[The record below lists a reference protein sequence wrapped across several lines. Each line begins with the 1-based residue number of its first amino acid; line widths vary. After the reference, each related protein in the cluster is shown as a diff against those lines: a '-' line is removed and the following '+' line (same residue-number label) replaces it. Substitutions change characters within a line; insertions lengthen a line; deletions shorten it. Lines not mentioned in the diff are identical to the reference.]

1 MNPRRVFHERE
12 ATILVTGA
20 TTQLASMLIG
30 ELVSRGHAARALV
43 RAADFSASFMA
54 PIDVAVG
61 ELTDPPSL
69 ASAMDGAD
77 RLLLLS
83 QPHPDEVQM
92 TRNAIEAAR
101 RTGVQLIVRISMLGA
116 NPSSPAVSM
125 RNHGLSDR
133 LLESAGIPHV
143 ILRPNLLAQSII
155 GETIPS
161 IDADGRFF
169 LNAGGARIS
178 MVDARDVAAV
188 AAVALTEPGRG
199 RRIYELTGPEALSY
213 SEIARRLTRAIGWP
227 TTYVDAPD
235 ETMRE
240 RLRRRLGDEWL
251 ATAGVELFQEYR
263 RSGAFGY
270 AAAITDTVERMT
282 RSAPRSVDA
291 LVAEWLPD
299 TPPAA

>member
-1 MNPRRVFHERE
+1 MTPRRVSHEPE
-12 ATILVTGA
+12 ARILVTGA
-20 TTQLASMLIG
+20 SSQLASTLIG
-30 ELVSRGHAARALV
+30 ELLSRGHAARALV
-43 RAADFSASFMA
+43 RAGDFRASFVA
-54 PIDVAVG
+54 PIDMAVG

-69 ASAMDGAD
+69 TRAMDGVD

-83 QPHPDEVQM
+83 QPDRDEVQM

-101 RTGVQLIVRISMLGA
+101 RADVQLIVRVSMLGA
-116 NPSSPAVSM
+116 SPSSPAVSM

-143 ILRPNLLAQSII
+143 ILRPNLLSQTII

-161 IDADGRFF
+161 IDADGRFL
-169 LNAGGARIS
+169 LNAGTARIS

-188 AAVALTEPGRG
+188 AAVALTEPGHEG
-199 RRIYELTGPEALSY
+199 RIYELTGPEALSY
-213 SEIARRLTRAIGWP
+213 SEVARRLTRAIGWP

-235 ETMRE
+235 DAMRE
-240 RLRRRLGDEWL
+240 RLLARLGDEWM
-251 ATAGVELFQEYR
+251 ANAGIELFQEYR

-270 AAAITDTVERMT
+270 AAAITETVERLT
-282 RSAPRSVDA
+282 GSAPRTLDA
-291 LVAEWLPD
+291 LIAEWLPD